1 MEPQRAGCVE
11 YYPWIALVYYAYGAY
26 AWGLEIMK
34 SLNRG
39 EKQGV
44 QYVVCLNERYYRK
57 VI

>member
-11 YYPWIALVYYAYGAY
+11 YYPWIALVYYGAY